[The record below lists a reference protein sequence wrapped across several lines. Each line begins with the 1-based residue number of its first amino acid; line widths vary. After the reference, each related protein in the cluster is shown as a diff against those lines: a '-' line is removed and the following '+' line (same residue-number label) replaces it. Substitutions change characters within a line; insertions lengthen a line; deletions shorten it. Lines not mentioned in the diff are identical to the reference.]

1 MNSLSRFNPSSQE
14 LIPLSGG
21 ARGTRETLK
30 IMSQLVREA
39 SCDPSI
45 RTLAVAL
52 TRHIENQ
59 DFRSEIEA
67 CFSYVKSSIR
77 YVMDTVG
84 VERVENPVTLL
95 QTRAGDCDDMC
106 TLLAALLE
114 SIGHPCRFCA
124 VGYNEPGQFE
134 HVYLETRLGNRWIG
148 LDPTQDNPI
157 GWSPIR
163 PYVDVECRAM
173 MKEHI

>member
-1 MNSLSRFNPSSQE
+1 MDSPYNSSNHEF
-14 LIPLSGG
+14 IPLSGG
-21 ARGTRETLK
+21 ARGTRETLR

-39 SCDPSI
+39 SCDSTI
-45 RTLAVAL
+45 RNLATAI

-59 DFRSEIEA
+59 DFRSEIET
-67 CFSYVKSSIR
+67 CFDYVRSTIR

-84 VERVENPVTLL
+84 VERIENPITLL

-124 VGYNEPGQFE
+124 VGYTAPGQFE
-134 HVYLETRLGNRWIG
+134 HVYLETRFGDRWIG
-148 LDPTQDNPI
+148 LDPTQDKPA